1 MFPLL
6 RQYISTSFNSIFHN
20 KARSFLT
27 MLGIIIGVASVLIIM
42 SIGAGAQSLILSEI
56 KSLGTDKVGV
66 LPGKSDDS
74 GPPTS
79 VMGIVI
85 TTLTY
90 EDALATKKEIDEV
103 KEVVAYS
110 NENANV
116 TWESS
121 GYSTSIKGTT
131 VGYLEVEQGKINEGI
146 FFTERQEK
154 DMSKVAVLGSTVK
167 KELFGESNA
176 LGETIKIQNHPFKVI
191 GILEERGTVAFQNYD
206 DQILIP
212 IKTMQKIIKGVD
224 YIDMIRIEVKE
235 NKIDQA
241 RERIE
246 ILLRDRHKIDDTS
259 GDSDDFTVRSSEDAL
274 NIVTTITDALRY
286 FLTAMAALSLLVGG
300 IGIMNI
306 MLVNVTKRTKEIGL
320 RKSIGANNSNI
331 IFQFLIETIIITA
344 VGGIIGMT
352 IGIIISYLASLI
364 INNLGYDWEFSI
376 SLMSILLG
384 LGVSMGIG
392 LIFGLYP
399 AKKASELS
407 PIEALRYE

>member
-1 MFPLL
+1 
-6 RQYISTSFNSIFHN
+6 
-20 KARSFLT
+20 

-42 SIGAGAQSLILSEI
+42 AIGAGAQSLILSEI
-56 KSLGTDKVGV
+56 ESLCTDKVGIS
-66 LPGKSDDS
+66 PGKSDDS

-79 VMGIVI
+79 MMGIVI

-90 EDALATKKEIDEV
+90 EDALAIKKEIDEV
-103 KEVVAYS
+103 KEMVVYS

-116 TWESS
+116 TWGSS
-121 GYSTSIKGTT
+121 GYSTSVKGTT
-131 VGYLEVEQGKINEGI
+131 VGYLEVEKGKISEGN

-154 DMSKVAVLGSTVK
+154 DISKVAILGSTVK
-167 KELFGESNA
+167 KELFGESRA
-176 LGETIKIQNHPFKVI
+176 LGETIKIQNHPFKII
-191 GILEERGTVAFQNYD
+191 GILEERGTVVFQNYD

-212 IKTMQKIIKGVD
+212 VKTMQKIIKGVD
-224 YIDMIRIEVKE
+224 YVDMIRTEVEE

-241 RERIE
+241 RERIGM
-246 ILLRDRHKIDDTS
+246 LLRDRHKIEDSS

-274 NIVTTITDALRY
+274 NIVTTITNALRY
-286 FLTAMAALSLLVGG
+286 FLTAMAALSLFVGG

-320 RKSIGANNSNI
+320 RKSIGANNGNI
-331 IFQFLIETIIITA
+331 VGQFLVETIIITS
-344 VGGIIGMT
+344 VGGIIGMI
-352 IGIIISYLASLI
+352 IGIIISYLTSLT
-364 INNLGYDWEFSI
+364 INGLGYNWEFSV

-399 AKKASELS
+399 AKKASDLS

>member
-6 RQYISTSFNSIFHN
+6 RQYITTSFNSIFYN

-42 SIGAGAQSLILSEI
+42 AIGAGAQSLILSEI
-56 KSLGTDKVGV
+56 ESLGTDKVGIF
-66 LPGKSDDS
+66 PGKSDDS

-79 VMGIVI
+79 MMGIVI

-90 EDALATKKEIDEV
+90 EDALAIKKEIDEV
-103 KEVVAYS
+103 KEMVVYS

-116 TWESS
+116 TWGSS
-121 GYSTSIKGTT
+121 GYSTSVKGTT
-131 VGYLEVEQGKINEGI
+131 VGYLEVEKGKISEGN

-154 DMSKVAVLGSTVK
+154 DISKVAILGSTVK
-167 KELFGESNA
+167 KELFGESRA
-176 LGETIKIQNHPFKVI
+176 LGETIKIQNHPFKII
-191 GILEERGTVAFQNYD
+191 GILEERGTVVFQNYD

-212 IKTMQKIIKGVD
+212 VKTMQKIIKGVD
-224 YIDMIRIEVKE
+224 YVDMIRTEVEE

-241 RERIE
+241 RERIGM
-246 ILLRDRHKIDDTS
+246 LLRDRHKIEDSS

-274 NIVTTITDALRY
+274 NIVTTITNALRY
-286 FLTAMAALSLLVGG
+286 FLTAMAALSLFVGG

-320 RKSIGANNSNI
+320 RKSIGANNGNI
-331 IFQFLIETIIITA
+331 VGQFLVETIIITS
-344 VGGIIGMT
+344 VGGIIGMI
-352 IGIIISYLASLI
+352 IGIIISYLTSLT
-364 INNLGYDWEFSI
+364 INGLGYNWEFSV

-399 AKKASELS
+399 AKKASDLS